1 MKIAFLIPQFPLLS
15 ETFILNQITGLID
28 RGHKID
34 IFADIP
40 GYTSQ
45 IHEDVKKYNLLGQT
59 CYRYSMM
66 PKNKILRVI
75 KGIGFII
82 RYVHKYSVPLFNSV
96 NFFKFGRKA
105 ASLGLL
111 FQIIPFLE
119 KGPYDIIHA
128 HFGPSG
134 NLSIFLKD
142 LKAIEGRVITTFH
155 GFDMS
160 RYIKDKGDNVYDSLF
175 AKGDLFLPIS
185 EYWKNKLIKLGCS
198 KHKIIVHRMGV
209 DTNKFLFSPRKPKN
223 DDKVILLTI
232 ARLVEKKGV
241 EYGIKAVAKVM
252 QTHLNVEYR
261 IVGDGPMK
269 RNLEGLI
276 EDLRIVDGV
285 KLLGWKNQEKIVEL
299 MKDTDILLA
308 PSVTSKDGDQEGIP
322 VVLMEALAQGLPVL
336 STLHSGIPELVQDE
350 ISGFLIPERDVDAL
364 AAKLIYLIEH
374 PEVWSDMGR
383 AGRAYVEKYY
393 DINKLNDQLVVLYQ
407 QLLDGKRT

>member
-28 RGHKID
+28 RGHKVD
-34 IFADIP
+34 IFANIP
-40 GYTSQ
+40 EYTSQ

-59 CYRYSMM
+59 CYYRDTA
-66 PKNKILRVI
+66 PKNKILRLYKSIGIII
-75 KGIGFII
+75 KYI
-82 RYVHKYSVPLFNSV
+82 RKYPIPLLNSI
-96 NFFKFGRKA
+96 NFFKYGKEA
-105 ASLGLL
+105 VSLSLL

-134 NLSIFLKD
+134 NLGIFLKD

-160 RYIKDKGDNVYDSLF
+160 RYIKDKGDNVYDFLF
-175 AKGDLFLPIS
+175 TNGDLFLPIS

-198 KHKIIVHRMGV
+198 KHKIIVHRMGI
-209 DTNKFLFSPRKPKN
+209 DTNKFLFSPRKPRN
-223 DDKVILLTI
+223 DKVKLLTI

-241 EYGIKAVAKVM
+241 EYSIKAVAKVM
-252 QTHLNVEYR
+252 KKHPNVEY
-261 IVGDGPMK
+261 IIIGDGPIK
-269 RNLEGLI
+269 DKLEKLI
-276 EDLRIVDGV
+276 ADLRVVDSV
-285 KLLGWKNQEKIVEL
+285 KLLGWKNQEEIVEL
-299 MKDTDILLA
+299 MKGADILLA

-350 ISGFLIPERDVDAL
+350 ISGFLIPERNVDTL
-364 AAKLIYLIEH
+364 TEKLIYLIEH
-374 PEVWSDMGR
+374 PEIWSDMGR

-393 DINKLNDQLVVLYQ
+393 DINKLNDQLIVLYQ
-407 QLLDGKRT
+407 QLLDGKLT